1 MSASRNM
8 KNRWLSNKRM
18 SPSCTVRCWCLFV
31 SFITYAVTVR
41 RHVIISSVSG
51 TSEEI
56 LVALQV
62 FEFCDTILE
71 RSTIICGLMQC
82 CTRRH
87 TYNIAHVSFLPLL
100 NDVTLQW
107 LGCHRYNIIHR
118 LIL

>member
-1 MSASRNM
+1 M
-8 KNRWLSNKRM
+8 
-18 SPSCTVRCWCLFV
+18 TVCH
-31 SFITYAVTVR
+31 
-41 RHVIISSVSG
+41 HVVICSVSG
-51 TSEEI
+51 TREEI

-71 RSTIICGLMQC
+71 RNTIVCGLLQC

-87 TYNIAHVSFLPLL
+87 TYNIARVSFLPLL
-100 NDVTLQW
+100 NDVALQW